1 MVDSWAARRELKMEY
16 WMAAYLVLL
25 TDLKMAVHWDAQT
38 DLYWVEAVAD
48 LSVALKVELMVAK
61 RDSEMEKN

>member
-1 MVDSWAARRELKMEY
+1 
-16 WMAAYLVLL
+16 
-25 TDLKMAVHWDAQT
+25 VHWDAQT

-61 RDSEMEKN
+61 RDSEMVKN